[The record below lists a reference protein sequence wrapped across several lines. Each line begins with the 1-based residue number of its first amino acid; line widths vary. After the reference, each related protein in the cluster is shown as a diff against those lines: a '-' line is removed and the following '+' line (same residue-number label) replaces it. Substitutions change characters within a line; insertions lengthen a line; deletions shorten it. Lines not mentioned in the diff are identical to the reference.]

1 MSLAVLAIAPLTIFL
16 GLPDAHM
23 HKMIMQ
29 RKRPAAIA
37 PAMTDFFFI
46 VILPEKMILKVNKI
60 ISEIRSSLKETDA
73 FRVY

>member
-1 MSLAVLAIAPLTIFL
+1 LAVLASAPLTIFL

-46 VILPEKMILKVNKI
+46 VILPEKMILKVKKI
-60 ISEIRSSLKETDA
+60 ISEMRGSLNEADVSGA
-73 FRVY
+73 Y